1 MKNKMLVTVFL
12 LLIFFTVTP
21 GFADNPIIQNIYTAD
36 PAPLVYNGTVYLYT
50 GHDENA
56 ATNSYLMRDY
66 RCYSST
72 DMVNWTD
79 HGVVLDVTAFSW
91 ASQTDNANAAQ
102 VIYRNGTFYYY
113 VSVAAS
119 GGIAIGIAVS
129 NSPTG
134 PFTDALGHALI
145 TNDMTTYA
153 DHSWDNL
160 DPTVFID
167 DDGQAYLYW
176 GNNAC
181 YWVRLNNDMISFS
194 GSITAIPLNTATFG
208 PDFEEAPWLY
218 KRNGLYYLVFAAG
231 FPEWIAYSTSFSPT
245 GPWTYRGVIMP
256 RQGNSSTIH
265 PGVIDFNGGFFFF
278 YHNDALPGGDS
289 YHRSV
294 CIEEFTYNADGT
306 FPTINMTTT
315 GVIIG
320 RTPEP
325 TPTGSL
331 GNVNGDGSINIV
343 DALLIAQY
351 YVNLNPSPF
360 IPGNAD
366 TNCDG
371 DINII
376 DALLVAQYYVDLI
389 TEFC

>member
-1 MKNKMLVTVFL
+1 
-12 LLIFFTVTP
+12 
-21 GFADNPIIQNIYTAD
+21 
-36 PAPLVYNGTVYLYT
+36 VYNGTVYLYT
-50 GHDENA
+50 GHDENN
-56 ATNSYLMRDY
+56 ATNSYLMKDY
-66 RCYSST
+66 LCFSST
-72 DMVNWTD
+72 DMINWTA
-79 HGVVLDVTAFSW
+79 HGVVLSVTAFSW
-91 ASQTDNANAAQ
+91 ASQTKDANAAQ
-102 VIYRNGTFYYY
+102 VIYRNGKFYYY
-113 VSVAAS
+113 VSVGGS

-181 YWVRLNNDMISFS
+181 YWVRLNSDMISFS

-208 PDFEEAPWLY
+208 QDFEEAPWLY

-231 FPEWIAYSTSFSPT
+231 FPEWIAYSTSSSPT

-256 RQGNSSTIH
+256 QQGRSSTIH
-265 PGVIDFNGGFFFF
+265 PGVIDFNGGSFFF
-278 YHNDALPGGDS
+278 YHNAALPGGDS

-306 FPTINMTTT
+306 FPTINMTTS
-315 GVIIG
+315 GVSG
-320 RTPEP
+320 GARTPVPGGDTP
-325 TPTGSL
+325 TPAPTGT
-331 GNVNGDGSINIV
+331 GTIGDTNGDGSVDIV

-351 YVNLNPSPF
+351 YVGLDPSGF

-371 DINII
+371 NIDIV
-376 DALLVAQYYVDLI
+376 DALLVAQYYVGLI
-389 TEFC
+389 SQFC